1 MSILLDTGK
10 YQVYYTNIMLEEVQ
24 GLGFAAAERNACGN
38 RNPYIFIQFSQVV
51 DNKQFSGSLTATF
64 FAC

>member
-24 GLGFAAAERNACGN
+24 GLQLQREMLVETE
-38 RNPYIFIQFSQVV
+38 I
-51 DNKQFSGSLTATF
+51 LTF
-64 FAC
+64 LNNFLGLWIINSFLGV